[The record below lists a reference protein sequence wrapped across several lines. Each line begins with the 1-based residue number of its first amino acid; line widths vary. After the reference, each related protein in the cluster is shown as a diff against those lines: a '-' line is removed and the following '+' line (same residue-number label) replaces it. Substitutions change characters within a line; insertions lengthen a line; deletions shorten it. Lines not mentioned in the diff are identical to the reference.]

1 MGVATLTKPLEWK
14 TRKVKSALLRLDVK
28 DTSHAVDGEAPHWK
42 GRVRGLNHAA
52 AWIRM
57 VEKSVLWLVES

>member
-1 MGVATLTKPLEWK
+1 M
-14 TRKVKSALLRLDVK
+14 KSVLLRLDVK
-28 DTSHAVDGEAPHWK
+28 DTSRVVEEKALHWE

-57 VEKSVLWLVES
+57 VESLACF